1 DPRDR
6 APRVPAGFAA
16 LKLAL
21 AISALST
28 TPILFRMSEIGPSAT
43 AFFRTLLAVPVF
55 MLWLHLERVRGSEAG
70 LRFSVS
76 WRREGPELLLAAA
89 LFGGNIL
96 AYAWALRFTSVA
108 NASIISNLAPIFVS
122 ILSFVLFGERPSRAF
137 IAAMLAAIAGVVL
150 LTTGGTASLSGSL
163 LGDVLAASSALVFGG
178 YLIIVARLR
187 QRLVA
192 ATVMIWIG
200 ALSSLT
206 PLFSA
211 LIGQEP
217 MLARSLPGWGALI
230 ALAVVSYAIGQGLL
244 TAALAYV
251 SASFSA
257 VALLSLPA
265 ISVVLGWAL
274 LGEPITVEQGIGGAV
289 VLTSIYFARRASG

>member
-1 DPRDR
+1 
-6 APRVPAGFAA
+6 
-16 LKLAL
+16 
-21 AISALST
+21 
-28 TPILFRMSEIGPSAT
+28 
-43 AFFRTLLAVPVF
+43 
-55 MLWLHLERVRGSEAG
+55 
-70 LRFSVS
+70 
-76 WRREGPELLLAAA
+76 
-89 LFGGNIL
+89 
-96 AYAWALRFTSVA
+96 
-108 NASIISNLAPIFVS
+108 
-122 ILSFVLFGERPSRAF
+122 
-137 IAAMLAAIAGVVL
+137 
-150 LTTGGTASLSGSL
+150 SLSGSL